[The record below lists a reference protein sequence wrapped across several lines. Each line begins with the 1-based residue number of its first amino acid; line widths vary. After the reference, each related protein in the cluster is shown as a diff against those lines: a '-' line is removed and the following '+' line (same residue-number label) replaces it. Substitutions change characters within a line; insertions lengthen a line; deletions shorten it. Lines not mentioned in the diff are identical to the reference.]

1 MPSTQLVS
9 FLGALAL
16 SLLGTSVSGEE
27 PPSPAAPQTLLS
39 TPLTLDQTAA
49 SAAFVGPVQVEASS
63 APAATPSEFS
73 ADPDAGS
80 SVADQPTSDAAA
92 SNEPAANELAP
103 VEAATTL
110 PESRWA
116 ARTLPGSAR
125 EQVAD
130 SSVPVSGDGLRDALE
145 VGGGLAVVLVLLL
158 GLRWLVRRT
167 STGAGRGLAG
177 GRAPSGVASIL
188 ARYPIARGQ
197 QVLLLGVGQRIIVVH
212 QSAGTMQ
219 TLSEF
224 TDPDEVLA
232 LRMQI
237 NGTERSQADQGFTAK
252 ITQALEKK
260 PDGPALEPVAG
271 MPGLVSETVDL
282 TQKRRVRLSGG
293 GL

>member
-1 MPSTQLVS
+1 MPSTPLAS
-9 FLGALAL
+9 CFAALAL
-16 SLLGTSVSGEE
+16 ALLVAPASSDESISSVAQPE
-27 PPSPAAPQTLLS
+27 LLS
-39 TPLTLDQTAA
+39 TPLTLEDAPHPTT
-49 SAAFVGPVQVEASS
+49 FVGPPHPNSNS
-63 APAATPSEFS
+63 TAPATPLEQSVHSPAPDS
-73 ADPDAGS
+73 AESVPTGS
-80 SVADQPTSDAAA
+80 VLNESTGEAAVADM
-92 SNEPAANELAP
+92 
-103 VEAATTL
+103 

-125 EQVAD
+125 KQASE
-130 SSVPVSGDGLRDALE
+130 SSVPISGDGLRDALK

-158 GLRWLVRRT
+158 GLRWLVRRNG
-167 STGAGRGLAG
+167 TGTGRTLAG
-177 GRAPSGVASIL
+177 GRSPSGVANIL

-212 QSAGTMQ
+212 QSAGTLQ
-219 TLSEF
+219 TLSEI

-237 NGTERSQADQGFTAK
+237 NGTERSQGDQGFSAK
-252 ITQALEKK
+252 ITQTLERK

-282 TQKRRVRLSGG
+282 TRKRGVRLSGG